1 MTMKKIYALLLG
13 VVVVSLSVV
22 SCSNKDFDEKFYDPS
37 KTTTVTCD
45 KLMSGVFHVGSVTYK
60 GFGYMTYWRL
70 YTWEAVIAQFTQQ
83 KGFTNESGGVYY
95 LQDSWCNDRWN
106 NFYETLVQF
115 RKMQDVA
122 GQENNADN
130 QIFLD
135 LAEVFILDQL
145 DQVVTAFGPAPF
157 SEAGYL
163 AINGDLATSRP
174 AYESDETLFGMMIDR
189 LGVLY
194 NEITSLS
201 ISGEVKAKLEKQD
214 FINNGDLD
222 LWARYANS
230 LRLRIATQVAAKG
243 SLTDKAHT
251 AIKECA
257 GRKLADTFESDG
269 TTNGIFGPVVLQTGQ
284 GGNFYEWYRDGFSGS
299 DRRSGWASQ
308 TVIDAMQI
316 TGTDD
321 PRLKVFYHP
330 NAAGDFVGLSIKE
343 DKATQTVN
351 LAKGW
356 DERPYASIDSVTF
369 TANSTMSNPILTPAE
384 TQFLLAEAYQQGYA
398 IGDPKAAFKKGVK
411 ASIYEWYNRNITSV
425 SNIGSTGNNF
435 HATAADIPTAAA
447 IDAYADAVWSK
458 YANHLEAIMTQKWLH
473 LSLMNAHESWNDIRR
488 TGYPALTYRA
498 DTQSQQNRTIV
509 QRLLYPNAE
518 KNDNAANY
526 QAATSS
532 FTDSNSTVL
541 FWATELK

>member
-1 MTMKKIYALLLG
+1 MKKIYALLLG
-13 VVVVSLSVV
+13 VVFVSLFVV
-22 SCSNKDFDEKFYDPS
+22 SCSKKDFDDKFYDPS

-122 GQENNADN
+122 SQDNSADN
-130 QIFLD
+130 KIFLD

-145 DQVVTAFGPAPF
+145 DQVVTAFGPAPYA
-157 SEAGYL
+157 EAGYL
-163 AINGDLATSRP
+163 AITGDLATARP
-174 AYESDETLFGMMIDR
+174 AYESDEALFGMMIDR
-189 LGVLY
+189 LGELY
-194 NEITSLS
+194 SEITSMN
-201 ISGEVKAKLEKQD
+201 INNEIRAKLEKQD
-214 FINNGDLD
+214 FINNGNID

-243 SLTDKAHT
+243 SLTAKAQA

-257 GRKLADTFESDG
+257 GRKLADNFEPDG
-269 TTNGIFGPVVLQTGQ
+269 TTNGIFGAVGIQTGQ
-284 GGNFYEWYRDGFSGS
+284 GGNFWEWYRDGFSGS

-316 TGTDD
+316 TGEDD
-321 PRLKVFYHP
+321 PRLKIFYHP
-330 NAAGDFVGLSIKE
+330 NAAGEFVGLSISE
-343 DKATQTVN
+343 DKATQTRN
-351 LAKGW
+351 LDKGW

-369 TANSTMSNPILTPAE
+369 TANSTMNNPILTPAE
-384 TQFLLAEAYQQGYA
+384 TWFLLAEAYQQGYA
-398 IGDPKAAFKKGVK
+398 SGDAKAAFKKGVK
-411 ASIYEWYNRNITSV
+411 ASVYEWYNRNITSV
-425 SNIGSTGNNF
+425 SNIGSTGKNF
-435 HATAADIPTAAA
+435 QAKASDIPAEADIEN
-447 IDAYADAVWSK
+447 YADAVWGA
-458 YANHLEAIMTQKWLH
+458 YAKPIEAIMTQKWLH
-473 LSLMNAHESWNDIRR
+473 LSMMNAHESWNDIRR

-518 KNDNAANY
+518 KNNNKANY
-526 QAATSS
+526 EAATSS
-532 FTDSNSTVL
+532 FSDSNATVL

>member
-1 MTMKKIYALLLG
+1 MKKIYALLLG
-13 VVVVSLSVV
+13 VAVVTMSVV
-22 SCSNKDFDEKFYDPS
+22 SCSNKDFDEKFYNPS

-60 GFGYMTYWRL
+60 GFGFMTYWRL
-70 YTWEAVIAQFTQQ
+70 YTWEAVIGQFTQQ

-122 GQENNADN
+122 SQENNADN

-145 DQVVTAFGPAPF
+145 DQVVTVFGPAPY

-163 AINGDLATSRP
+163 AITGDLASSRP
-174 AYESDETLFGMMIDR
+174 AYESDEALFGMMIDR
-189 LGVLY
+189 LGELY

-201 ISGEVKAKLEKQD
+201 ISNEVKAKLEKQD
-214 FINNGDLD
+214 FINNGSLD
-222 LWARYANS
+222 LWARYANT

-243 SLTDKAHT
+243 SLTTKAHA

-257 GRKLADTFESDG
+257 SRKLADTFEPDG
-269 TTNGIFGPVVLQTGQ
+269 TTNGIFGAVGIQTGQ
-284 GGNFYEWYRDGFSGS
+284 GGNFYEWYRDGFCGS
-299 DRRSGWASQ
+299 DRRNGWASQ

-316 TGTDD
+316 TGVDD
-321 PRLKVFYHP
+321 PRLKIFYHP
-330 NAAGDFVGLSIKE
+330 NAAGDFVGLSIAE
-343 DKATQTVN
+343 DKATQTEN

-369 TANSTMSNPILTPAE
+369 TANSTMKNPIVTPAE
-384 TQFLLAEAYQQGYA
+384 TWFLLAEAYQQGYA
-398 IGDPKAAFKKGVK
+398 NGDPEGAFTEGVK
-411 ASIYEWYNRNITSV
+411 ASIYEWYNRNITSS
-425 SNIGSTGNNF
+425 SNIGSTGTNYQ
-435 HATAADIPTAAA
+435 ATAADIPDEADIEDYAEA
-447 IDAYADAVWSK
+447 VWNEYADP
-458 YANHLEAIMTQKWLH
+458 LEAIMTQKWLH
-473 LSLMNAHESWNDIRR
+473 LSFMSAHESWNDIRR
-488 TGYPALTYRA
+488 TGYPELVYRA
-498 DTQSQQNRTIV
+498 DTQSQQNRSIV
-509 QRLLYPNAE
+509 QRLLYPTAE
-518 KNDNAANY
+518 KNNNTANY
-526 QAATSS
+526 EAATAS
-532 FTDSNSTVL
+532 FNDSNSTVL